1 MRYTK
6 ILTPDSETPDSSK
19 PKTLYLTTMGIAIK
33 EHNKGLL
40 RQFLPKKT
48 NFKILKPKE
57 VERAVNLI
65 NNRGGSITA

>member
-1 MRYTK
+1 MLLLI
-6 ILTPDSETPDSSK
+6 ILGRGG
-19 PKTLYLTTMGIAIK
+19 LN

-65 NNRGGSITA
+65 NNRGGSITAEARASKYK

>member
-1 MRYTK
+1 MLLLI
-6 ILTPDSETPDSSK
+6 ILGRGG
-19 PKTLYLTTMGIAIK
+19 LN